1 MITNL
6 PEPQS
11 NDSAKDVR
19 LFFDKFFLHE
29 VSFPAAEIDAVVG
42 FFLKRG
48 FDDSSSKSV
57 SIVLCNQARQDNVNV
72 FQLVDTLKGLDD
84 VQLSQVVA
92 EVLNAY
98 REKTSVLG
106 YKTAVTTNAF
116 EARNIIV

>member
-6 PEPQS
+6 PPS
-11 NDSAKDVR
+11 NAIDSSTDVKM
-19 LFFDKFFLHE
+19 FFDKFFLHE

-42 FFLKRG
+42 FFLKRN
-48 FDDSSSKSV
+48 FDETSSKSV
-57 SIVLCNQARQDNVNV
+57 AIVLCNQARQDNVNV
-72 FQLVDTLKGLDD
+72 FQLVDTLKGLTD

-106 YKTAVTTNAF
+106 YKTSQIEDMF
-116 EARNIIV
+116 ETRNIVV